1 MADSLDFRTIRLAEL
16 ARQIRSKERSAREV
30 TEHAIERL
38 QTLNERINAF
48 VSVDIDRARRDAA
61 SIDERIVH
69 GDDPGALAGIPVG
82 VKDLEAVE
90 GFVTTFGSAVRANDA
105 PATMDCVHINRMR
118 RAGAI
123 ILGKTNTPEY
133 GHKGLTDNPLFG
145 DTRNPW
151 SLDHTP
157 GGSSG
162 GSAAALA
169 AGIVPLATGTDGGG
183 SIRIPASVCGL
194 SGIKTEAGRIP
205 ITGDTMPGSG
215 LLSTNGPMAN
225 RIEDSA
231 WALDVVIGHNG
242 QDPLSLPHPG
252 SSWYDATMIG
262 AHTVPKRVVWS
273 PTMGHAIVDREVA
286 AACRAAVEKLAA
298 AGTEVIEIERVF
310 DADPV
315 DAWMTLWA
323 VARYKAQGHLI
334 GTSDWD
340 RLSPSIQPQIL
351 AGEKISGLDYAR
363 AHDAMYALN
372 IKLDAALGHAPLLL
386 CPTAA
391 GQAPRI
397 GEDGT
402 IDGQASLSWVQLTYG
417 INMTRNPAATTPVGL
432 TSAGIPIGLQVIGNH
447 HDEAGVMAAVA
458 GIENVIG
465 FTMAPTRA
473 PFKRARVWNRGCR

>member
-1 MADSLDFRTIRLAEL
+1 MADSLDFRTIRLADL
-16 ARQIRSKERSAREV
+16 GGQIRRRERSAREV
-30 TEHAIERL
+30 TEHAV
-38 QTLNERINAF
+38 A
-48 VSVDIDRARRDAA
+48 VDIERARRDAA
-61 SIDERIVH
+61 SIDERLAH
-69 GDDPGALAGIPVG
+69 GDDPGPLAGIPVG

-90 GFVTTFGSAVRANDA
+90 GFVTTYGSVLRANDA

-118 RAGAI
+118 SAGAI

-133 GHKGLTDNPLFG
+133 GHKGLTDNLLFG

-231 WALDVVIGHNG
+231 WALDVVIGHHG
-242 QDPLSLPHPG
+242 LDPLSLPHPG
-252 SSWYDATMIG
+252 VSWFEATRAG
-262 AHTVPKRVVWS
+262 ANTVPTRVVWS

-286 AACRAAVEKLAA
+286 AACRSAVEKLAA
-298 AGTEVIEIERVF
+298 VGTEVIEIEKIF

-315 DAWMTLWA
+315 DSWMTLWS
-323 VARYKAQGHLI
+323 VARYKAQCHVI
-334 GTSDWD
+334 GARDWD
-340 RLSPSIQPQIL
+340 KLSPSIQPQIL
-351 AGEKISGLDYAR
+351 AGEKVTGVDYAR

-372 IKLDAALGHAPLLL
+372 MKLEAALGHAPLIL

-397 GEDGT
+397 GEAGT
-402 IDGQASLSWVQLTYG
+402 VNGQAALSWVQLTYG

-432 TSAGIPIGLQVIGNH
+432 TSFGIPIGLQVIGNH
-447 HDEAGVMAAVA
+447 HCEAEVMAAVA
-458 GIENVIG
+458 GIERVIG
-465 FTMAPTRA
+465 FNQLAAM
-473 PFKRARVWNRGCR
+473 